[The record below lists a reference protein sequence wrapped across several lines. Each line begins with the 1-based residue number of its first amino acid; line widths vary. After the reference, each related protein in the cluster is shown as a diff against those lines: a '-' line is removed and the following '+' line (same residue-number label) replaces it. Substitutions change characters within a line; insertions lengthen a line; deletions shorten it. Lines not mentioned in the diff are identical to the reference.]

1 MLSPAGRSGLRA
13 QKLATRLGCEVRET
27 LPRIGWSQSALVGAN
42 GELAAQLISAGGRW
56 SSSDD
61 AILFPTWSSLEEV
74 LEEIVENRQMDAA
87 R

>member
-1 MLSPAGRSGLRA
+1 
-13 QKLATRLGCEVRET
+13 
-27 LPRIGWSQSALVGAN
+27 VGAN